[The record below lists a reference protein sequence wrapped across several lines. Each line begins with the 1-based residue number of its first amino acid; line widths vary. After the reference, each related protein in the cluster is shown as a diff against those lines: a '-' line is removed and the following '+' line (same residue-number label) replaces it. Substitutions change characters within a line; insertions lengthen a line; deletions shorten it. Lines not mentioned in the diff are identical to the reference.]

1 MNLFDLFVKI
11 GVKDEASDKIGKISE
26 KLGNGLKSAAKIGG
40 LAVSAAVA
48 GISALTTSAIKNYS
62 EYEQLVGGV
71 ETLFGA
77 GGKSLEEYAASVG
90 KSAEEAKGEWYN
102 LLFSQ
107 QKVLDN
113 AANAFKTAGMSANEY
128 MSTVTSF
135 SASLLQS
142 VGGDT
147 VAAADYANLAL
158 TDMSDNANKMGSSME
173 TIQNA
178 YQGFA
183 KQNYTMLDNLKLG
196 YGGTKEEMAR
206 LIADAASLSDTV
218 DAQSMSFAN
227 IVEAIH
233 VVQTEMGITGTTAN
247 EAATTIQGSV
257 GMMMASWTNLVT
269 GISDENAN
277 LDLLISNFVESVGI
291 TIGNILPKVHIVLTS
306 AASLIE
312 QLIPE
317 LMEEIPV
324 LVQDTLPQ
332 ILQAGFNIIRTIL
345 DGIASDP
352 DAIVNTTM
360 DIIDLLIDGITD
372 LLPDLIVTGALLIG
386 KLAVGLIEAIPDL
399 IDKIPQIISAI
410 VAGFKENSGTFSE
423 IGTSLV
429 EGFKKGISK
438 AWSSLKTWFTNLFGD
453 LIGIAKNIL
462 GIASPSKVFKKI
474 GGFTAEGFGEGFDK
488 EFSTV
493 EDHMKKA
500 LSFDMSDV
508 NMRNSFNIPTATSAA
523 SGSVDS
529 GIGGLKIYLDSGALI
544 GGIANGMDEALGGNF
559 VINGRGALA

>member
-1 MNLFDLFVKI
+1 M
-11 GVKDEASDKIGKISE
+11 
-26 KLGNGLKSAAKIGG
+26 
-40 LAVSAAVA
+40 
-48 GISALTTSAIKNYS
+48 
-62 EYEQLVGGV
+62 
-71 ETLFGA
+71 
-77 GGKSLEEYAASVG
+77 
-90 KSAEEAKGEWYN
+90 
-102 LLFSQ
+102 
-107 QKVLDN
+107 
-113 AANAFKTAGMSANEY
+113 
-128 MSTVTSF
+128 
-135 SASLLQS
+135 
-142 VGGDT
+142 
-147 VAAADYANLAL
+147 
-158 TDMSDNANKMGSSME
+158 
-173 TIQNA
+173 
-178 YQGFA
+178 
-183 KQNYTMLDNLKLG
+183 G

-206 LIADAASLSDTV
+206 LIADAAELSDTV

-291 TIGNILPKVHIVLTS
+291 TIGNILPKVHTVLTS
-306 AASLIE
+306 SASLIE

-529 GIGGLKIYLDSGALI
+529 SIGGLKIYLDSGALI